1 MSKDEFIPDDWVFVP
16 GIECPNCGTFFL
28 EAAALD
34 ENELPIGKVH
44 CASCGYRAA
53 HASDVQEEKPGVH
66 HSGYYQNDEGD
77 VFHVLGHNM
86 SDETIHAI
94 GEVAKAARK
103 MVESKPVARLTMGS
117 RVQLGE
123 RVGIVTGL
131 THEPPRGIRYTIRFD
146 WSGAGEP
153 EQADALEDA
162 LAVFDDAPNLAAKA
176 SDFQADQ
183 RVFYRDWI
191 YDRFAW
197 VPVTVMRASGQR
209 VQIYS
214 EREGRLKYVEPRSLR
229 AMEKS

>member
-1 MSKDEFIPDDWVFVP
+1 MNDQFPIPDDWVFVP
-16 GIECPNCGTFFL
+16 GIECPNCGSFFL

-34 ENELPIGKVH
+34 DNDLPIGEVR
-44 CASCGYRAA
+44 CASCGYQAA
-53 HASDVQEEKPGVH
+53 QVSDVREERPGVH
-66 HSGYYQNDEGD
+66 QSGFYQNDAGQP
-77 VFHVLGHNM
+77 FHVLGHNM
-86 SDETIHAI
+86 SDETLHAV

-117 RVQLGE
+117 RVQLGD
-123 RVGIVTGL
+123 RVGTVTGL
-131 THEPPRGIRYTIRFD
+131 THEPPRGICYTIRFD
-146 WSGAGEP
+146 WSDMGEP

-162 LAVFDDAPNLAAKA
+162 LITFDDTPNLAAQA

-191 YDRFAW
+191 RDHFAW
-197 VPVTVMRASGQR
+197 IPATVAKASGQR

-229 AMEKS
+229 ALEEL